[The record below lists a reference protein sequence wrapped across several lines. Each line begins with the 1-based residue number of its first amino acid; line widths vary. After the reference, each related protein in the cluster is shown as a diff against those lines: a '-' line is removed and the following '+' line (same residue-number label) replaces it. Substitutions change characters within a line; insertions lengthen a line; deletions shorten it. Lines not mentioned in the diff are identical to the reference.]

1 MHCIVSSG
9 PRDQAC
15 IVALNVDFPW
25 KPVALEGPFS
35 LFCWRANSN
44 IIGRLCCSAMRDCRA
59 VIYVCS
65 HREQDRTPAGIR
77 RASRVASVR
86 SCLWISSTSI
96 ERGSC
101 IADDTTPRRWNR
113 DVLPATR
120 WVSGAFLG
128 ELIGTNLVKQL
139 FKCIVLGCDTLTFCS
154 IPTVRSRAVLLSS
167 G

>member
-9 PRDQAC
+9 PRVGKAS
-15 IVALNVDFPW
+15 ILALNVGFPW

-44 IIGRLCCSAMRDCRA
+44 IIGRLCYSARRACRA

-65 HREQDRTPAGIR
+65 RREQDQTPAGIR
-77 RASRVASVR
+77 LASRVASVR

-101 IADDTTPRRWNR
+101 IADGTTPRRWSR

-128 ELIGTNLVKQL
+128 ELIGKKLVKQL
-139 FKCIVLGCDTLTFCS
+139 LKDCCFGMWHHHVL
-154 IPTVRSRAVLLSS
+154 
-167 G
+167 